1 MPAASRTLAIGQ
13 SGLNT
18 TMATNIDAA
27 KRHVGAGMRVGT
39 DVQTDDESHA
49 YAGLTEYLARRAAA
63 LRFDALPADA
73 VEAAKHCIL
82 DTMGVLIA
90 GANDPVARRLRDM
103 CLNEGAGSGATLLWH
118 GARVSRRQAALVNG
132 TSAHA
137 LDYDDNNLTMPGHV
151 SAVVLPA
158 VLAAAE
164 RQSKSGRDLITAFVA
179 GFETACRLGA
189 TISPGHYDRGFHAT
203 GTNGAFGATAGAA
216 RILGLGAGQVRHAL
230 GITATT
236 TAGLKGLFG
245 TMCKPLHAGR
255 GAENGMLAA
264 LLAQE
269 GFQSRGD
276 GIECLQGY
284 ARTHAPE
291 FHPDRA
297 SVPPAGGWHLFGNLF
312 KYHAACYGTHG
323 AIECALRMRGMLP
336 RHTSDIAAVT
346 LTVSEDNAKTCNIP
360 HPTSVAEARFSLRHV
375 LAMGLTG
382 YDTSGAAEFG
392 GRSLSDPEI
401 ARLRRLTEVRL
412 KPGLHIAHSFL
423 DVELVGGQAFHVE
436 VNAGVPASDLA
447 AQRRRL
453 LSKFRALVVPIAGP
467 DHTRALADMLC
478 DLESLDDVDRLVK
491 LCQPQRR

>member
-1 MPAASRTLAIGQ
+1 M
-13 SGLNT
+13 T
-18 TMATNIDAA
+18 TDIDAA
-27 KRHVGAGMRVGT
+27 KIRPDAGTGADAEMQA
-39 DVQTDDESHA
+39 DAEPHA
-49 YAGLTEYLARRAAA
+49 DAGLTEFLARRAVG
-63 LRFDALPADA
+63 LTFDMLSADA
-73 VEAAKHCIL
+73 VEVAKHCIL
-82 DTMGVLIA
+82 DTLGVLIA
-90 GANDPVARRLRDM
+90 GANDPVARRVRDM
-103 CLNEGAGSGATLLWH
+103 CLNEGAGGGATLLWH
-118 GARVSRRQAALVNG
+118 GAQVSRRQAALVNG
-132 TSAHA
+132 TCAHA

-164 RQSKSGRDLITAFVA
+164 RRSRSGRDLITAFAA
-179 GFETACRLGA
+179 GFEAACCLGA

-203 GTNGAFGATAGAA
+203 GTNGAFGATAGVA
-216 RILGLGAGQVRHAL
+216 RVVGLDVGQTRHAL
-230 GITATT
+230 SITATT

-255 GAENGMLAA
+255 GAENGILAV
-264 LLAQE
+264 LLAQD

-297 SVPPAGGWHLFGNLF
+297 SVLPAGGWHLFGNLF

-336 RHTSDIAAVT
+336 RHTSDIAAVK
-346 LTVSEDNAKTCNIP
+346 LTVSEDNAKTCNIA
-360 HPTSVAEARFSLRHV
+360 HPASVAEARFSLRHV

-392 GRSLSDPEI
+392 GKSLSDPEI

-412 KPGLHIAHSFL
+412 EPGLNIAHSFL
-423 DVELVGGQAFHVE
+423 DVSLTDGRTFHVE
-436 VNAGVPASDLA
+436 VNAGLPASDLA

-453 LSKFRALVVPIAGP
+453 LSKFQALVEPFAGSAL
-467 DHTRALADMLC
+467 TSALADVLC
-478 DLESLDDVDRLVK
+478 KLESLDDVDRLVS
-491 LCQPQRR
+491 LCQPQGQ